1 VSDGGT
7 PSAGQPGPAWRT
19 RKWSL
24 ALGVIAVVFVVLAG
38 YDLIAGGALRSG
50 PAASSATRSPSP
62 KATAGSA
69 LAAAPVTAPS
79 SLGSA
84 APSSPAPSSAASPA
98 EALTVAS
105 AAAFGPSGT
114 SDGDNPGLAPRGV
127 GGGAWYSSWYTTP
140 EFGELKAG
148 TGILL
153 DMGQPVTVKSVGLVL
168 GSAVGA
174 DVEVR
179 VGDTAI
185 LSGHVPGGERV
196 RRRRNGAR
204 ATAVAGER
212 AVRADLVHPA
222 AAELA
227 RHVPGE
233 RLQRDGGRPPV
244 RRFGGGCAWW
254 LGAVPANS
262 AVMAPRQ
269 RLSACVGCR
278 VARRLNTLRGYLTAG
293 VS

>member
-19 RKWSL
+19 RKWSF
-24 ALGVIAVVFVVLAG
+24 ALGVMAVVFVVLAG

-69 LAAAPVTAPS
+69 AAPAAPATAPS

-84 APSSPAPSSAASPA
+84 APSSPAPSPAASPA

-105 AAAFGPSGT
+105 AAAFGPEGT
-114 SDGDNPGLAPRGV
+114 SDGDNPGLAPRV
-127 GGGAWYSSWYTTP
+127 VDGGGAWYSSWYTTP
-140 EFGELKAG
+140 EFGELKPG

-179 VGDTAI
+179 VGDTAVFGDM
-185 LSGHVPGGERV
+185 SPAASVSDVGGTVHVP
-196 RRRRNGAR
+196 
-204 ATAVAGER
+204 
-212 AVRADLVHPA
+212 LPS
-222 AAELA
+222 
-227 RHVPGE
+227 
-233 RLQRDGGRPPV
+233 
-244 RRFGGGCAWW
+244 
-254 LGAVPANS
+254 PANGQY
-262 AVMAPRQ
+262 VLIWFT
-269 RLSACVGCR
+269 RLPPNSQG
-278 VARRLNTLRGYLTAG
+278 TYQ
-293 VS
+293 VSVYNATVDGHP